1 MLKRTKPVFEQA
13 KSVSHYVPPSQRAII
28 EHKEFAKR
36 KRQSDILGKI
46 VRYGALT
53 LVGGSL
59 LMYVWQPWNPYS
71 KEVSK
76 ELRKGLWEERDSK
89 EDYLQALQHY
99 ITAMQVAK
107 DEEGM
112 NQLSLQYTGI
122 VLKVAEMYQNL
133 KMTDKLITTYYNL
146 STFIF
151 ENLIHGNISDENT
164 EKNLLIDRDLI
175 VITRWAMLMQK
186 TKPKNWLLTVNNEL
200 RDRMAFIENKE
211 IVDDLPWVASSPQS
225 RKVRTEDLIDIW
237 AESKADSLGL
247 SHEKKTKWIEE
258 NIESEEGKEYLEC
271 WQILRSYKDKN
282 WPAWIESYLRMRDF
296 YAMLQLSTGNV
307 ASSIQILQS
316 NLLWSVIAGFENAVS
331 GTTQIHNL
339 ASAWFQLG
347 QLTSDKTAY
356 TNSKKIYERLIAVV
370 PETDPILPISYYS
383 LGVLALQLD
392 DEKLASQNFAKARTL
407 AVDLDQIQI
416 VDKIDDELMKKMKLA

>member
-1 MLKRTKPVFEQA
+1 MFEQA

-28 EHKEFAKR
+28 EHREFAKR

-112 NQLSLQYTGI
+112 DQLSLQYTGI

-151 ENLIHGNISDENT
+151 ENLIHGNI
-164 EKNLLIDRDLI
+164 
-175 VITRWAMLMQK
+175 
-186 TKPKNWLLTVNNEL
+186 
-200 RDRMAFIENKE
+200 
-211 IVDDLPWVASSPQS
+211 
-225 RKVRTEDLIDIW
+225 
-237 AESKADSLGL
+237 
-247 SHEKKTKWIEE
+247 
-258 NIESEEGKEYLEC
+258 
-271 WQILRSYKDKN
+271 
-282 WPAWIESYLRMRDF
+282 
-296 YAMLQLSTGNV
+296 
-307 ASSIQILQS
+307 
-316 NLLWSVIAGFENAVS
+316 
-331 GTTQIHNL
+331 
-339 ASAWFQLG
+339 
-347 QLTSDKTAY
+347 
-356 TNSKKIYERLIAVV
+356 
-370 PETDPILPISYYS
+370 
-383 LGVLALQLD
+383 
-392 DEKLASQNFAKARTL
+392 
-407 AVDLDQIQI
+407 
-416 VDKIDDELMKKMKLA
+416 